1 VFGGAPNALDVVN
14 PNPTDGI
21 VTFNLVRNVGGAKFD
36 ITVVLNGLA
45 AAQDQQIVDAATFN
59 AVFGANS
66 VQ

>member
-1 VFGGAPNALDVVN
+1 
-14 PNPTDGI
+14 
-21 VTFNLVRNVGGAKFD
+21 
-36 ITVVLNGLA
+36 VLNGLA